1 MTTKR
6 LQAIVESGGPFPDAR
21 DWSYVNDVYD
31 AAVARMDDVVMTFI
45 EGVEEVFEDEP
56 FLLILTSDHG
66 EEINDHGSFGHGQEL
81 YEEVTRVPLI
91 VRFPDRSRV
100 GRSREP
106 SSGLDLVPTILDFAG
121 VEAPSDLSGFSLR
134 DELPGG
140 RLRISELKRETGPP
154 RVALWQGESK
164 SILAGP
170 RGDELFDLALD
181 PDERNNLAKPHSAA
195 IEAHRN
201 RLREHRL
208 QFFRVVRPR
217 EKHQLSPPL
226 LEELKA
232 LGYVVD
238 E

>member
-45 EGVEEVFEDEP
+45 EGVEEVFADEP

-106 SSGLDLVPTILDFAG
+106 SSGL
-121 VEAPSDLSGFSLR
+121 
-134 DELPGG
+134 
-140 RLRISELKRETGPP
+140 
-154 RVALWQGESK
+154 
-164 SILAGP
+164 
-170 RGDELFDLALD
+170 ALD
-181 PDERNNLAKPHSAA
+181 PDERNNLAKPLSAA

-201 RLREHRL
+201 RLREYRL

-217 EKHQLSPPL
+217 EKRQPSPPL
-226 LEELKA
+226 LEELRA
-232 LGYVVD
+232 LGYAVD